1 MNPRFAPV
9 PVLKNELLQEVRA
22 GGLRVTE
29 SWHKASSTIP
39 LHAHRWATVTV
50 LIDGSFEEIYKL
62 RSSMACVAPA
72 VHVRP
77 PGEPHVDRLGE
88 IGAHNVVLEIDD
100 AMLESVERH
109 SALFEEI
116 RHLRSGELAA
126 LAGRLRQELLIDDPA
141 TPMALQGLAME
152 LFAIASRGTS
162 RALAQ
167 PAPWLRRVREKLHDC
182 FLESDFTLADLA
194 VIADVHPVHLAR
206 AFRATYGA
214 SPGEY
219 LRRLRVNWAADQL
232 RVTRRPIVDIAIDA
246 GFSDQSHFSRV
257 FRTAFGSSPGAWRRS
272 QETKENY

>member
-9 PVLKNELLQEVRA
+9 PVLKNELLQEMQV
-22 GGLRVTE
+22 GGVRVTE

-50 LIDGSFEEIYKL
+50 LIDGSFEETYKL

-77 PGEPHVDRLGE
+77 PGEPHVDRLGN

-100 AMLESVERH
+100 TTLESVKRH

-116 RHLRSGELAA
+116 RHLRSSELAS

-152 LFAIASRGTS
+152 LFATASRGTS
-162 RALAQ
+162 RALTQ
-167 PAPWLRRVREKLHDC
+167 PAPWLQRVRDKLHDC
-182 FLESDFTLADLA
+182 FRESDFGLAELS

-219 LRRLRVNWAADQL
+219 LRRLRVHWAADQL
-232 RVTRRPIVDIAIDA
+232 RTTRRPIVDIAIDA
-246 GFSDQSHFSRV
+246 GFADQSHFTRA
-257 FRTAFGSSPGAWRRS
+257 FRAAFGSPPGAWRRAQQGS
-272 QETKENY
+272 V